1 MAKKGDTKPKK
12 ERKFDD
18 SIPLKDS
25 HKERTGLKTDFNPFD
40 VILEES
46 IDMGISRPVRAFRGD
61 KPESPRKAKV
71 EIDPIP
77 TCTPGRSDM
86 GISPSKRACKGDK
99 PESPRKA
106 KKKT

>member
-1 MAKKGDTKPKK
+1 MAKKEDTKPKK

-25 HKERTGLKTDFNPFD
+25 HKKRTGLKTDFNPIAE
-40 VILEES
+40 VLEGS

-61 KPESPRKAKV
+61 KPESPRKVKV
-71 EIDPIP
+71 KIDPIP
-77 TCTPGRSDM
+77 TCSPGRSDM

-99 PESPRKA
+99 PESPRKD